1 MSNNFKLNKVT
12 LYKNDLAYIERTAN
26 LKKQGQLNISEKVKD
41 LVISTLSVESSTPC
55 SVNYDYKPSTVLDTD
70 DSKPIF
76 NFALGDMQNNGS
88 FLSSIIGA
96 EVVITTTNNDENS
109 YKGFVLSVNVNS
121 SQIGTTEKL
130 QSEYESCQILTDS
143 GEMMTIDISSI
154 KTIKLIDQTLQ
165 AELMKSLRYKIQSK
179 LKKPKKKLKGVKSIA
194 FQPAKAT
201 GDKPVAVKISHLDQA
216 EEWKAMYRLEMPKNE
231 SESKSSNDDDD
242 EVVVVENKTST
253 STENENE
260 EFEQVKLKFL
270 GSIRNISNEDWE
282 NVSISLVANEID
294 ILKAMVKDI
303 KDTNIASNNAAQG
316 GFSFAKQQRV
326 SCGFLYVKTLTGK
339 TITLDT
345 EASDTISRVKQKIQ
359 DKEGIPPDQQ
369 RLIFAGKQLE
379 DGRTLAD
386 YNIQKE
392 STLHLVLRLRGGPGS
407 SSSSARSGKAKSLSS
422 NNKNNHNDDDND
434 DDDDD
439 SNFESLDMKA
449 LKGVGEV
456 VTYEV
461 PNTISLRA
469 KESALV
475 EIGNFTLNAKR
486 VLQYDRKENEVNA
499 IRCCHIFNNT
509 DTIFAPGSITVM
521 DNGQFAGQSEFVPI
535 IPNDDVLIPYGE
547 DSTCSVESSLPKKLQ
562 STSISK
568 VEAIYDESNEGS
580 KNLIRGFNVVYKA
593 KKCTVYK
600 VRNNA
605 VKKDKTVNHFYID
618 HTASYNHGGYEIT
631 TQKNC
636 VKSVTG
642 FSRFDLKLP
651 PQSEVIFPVEEE
663 VQYSVR
669 LMVKSSIENFL
680 RKLPDKY
687 LTNEEVFPKKLYAKM
702 LSIIDFDDARVLL
715 QHICNY
721 TNHRYIIDTLYPTKG
736 SMADKGRKALFKLLG
751 PSNKNI
757 KLMSQKILEL
767 KKAMNDY
774 ENSQNLC
781 KAKEKSIADTFKNQE
796 RLRENIRSFEKQANS
811 KLVKRYLSDM
821 DKEEDDLIRQRK
833 EIKKLELS
841 KSQKLYQLTELKKV
855 IKNASTETSTE
866 LKSLKKTYHLF

>member
-1 MSNNFKLNKVT
+1 
-12 LYKNDLAYIERTAN
+12 
-26 LKKQGQLNISEKVKD
+26 
-41 LVISTLSVESSTPC
+41 
-55 SVNYDYKPSTVLDTD
+55 
-70 DSKPIF
+70 
-76 NFALGDMQNNGS
+76 
-88 FLSSIIGA
+88 
-96 EVVITTTNNDENS
+96 
-109 YKGFVLSVNVNS
+109 
-121 SQIGTTEKL
+121 
-130 QSEYESCQILTDS
+130 
-143 GEMMTIDISSI
+143 
-154 KTIKLIDQTLQ
+154 
-165 AELMKSLRYKIQSK
+165 
-179 LKKPKKKLKGVKSIA
+179 
-194 FQPAKAT
+194 
-201 GDKPVAVKISHLDQA
+201 
-216 EEWKAMYRLEMPKNE
+216 
-231 SESKSSNDDDD
+231 
-242 EVVVVENKTST
+242 
-253 STENENE
+253 
-260 EFEQVKLKFL
+260 
-270 GSIRNISNEDWE
+270 
-282 NVSISLVANEID
+282 
-294 ILKAMVKDI
+294 
-303 KDTNIASNNAAQG
+303 
-316 GFSFAKQQRV
+316 
-326 SCGFLYVKTLTGK
+326 
-339 TITLDT
+339 
-345 EASDTISRVKQKIQ
+345 
-359 DKEGIPPDQQ
+359 
-369 RLIFAGKQLE
+369 
-379 DGRTLAD
+379 
-386 YNIQKE
+386 
-392 STLHLVLRLRGGPGS
+392 
-407 SSSSARSGKAKSLSS
+407 
-422 NNKNNHNDDDND
+422 
-434 DDDDD
+434 
-439 SNFESLDMKA
+439 
-449 LKGVGEV
+449 
-456 VTYEV
+456 
-461 PNTISLRA
+461 
-469 KESALV
+469 
-475 EIGNFTLNAKR
+475 
-486 VLQYDRKENEVNA
+486 
-499 IRCCHIFNNT
+499 
-509 DTIFAPGSITVM
+509 
-521 DNGQFAGQSEFVPI
+521 
-535 IPNDDVLIPYGE
+535 
-547 DSTCSVESSLPKKLQ
+547 
-562 STSISK
+562 

-618 HTASYNHGGYEIT
+618 HTASYSHGGYEIT

-687 LTNEEVFPKKLYAKM
+687 LTNEEVFPKKLYEKM

-736 SMADKGRKALFKLLG
+736 SMADKGRKALIKLLG

-767 KKAMNDY
+767 KKAMTDY

-855 IKNASTETSTE
+855 IKNASTEISTE